1 MKEDVRIHLI
11 HYLVLV
17 AILTIGLG
25 SLLVFSYDRNLQ
37 LLIGGA
43 TALAYFFWGIIH
55 HRLEDNIHLKVVVE
69 YMLVA
74 AIATLILFILL
85 WRSL

>member
-37 LLIGGA
+37 FLIGGA